1 MTLACVIGPRDTHLP
16 ASKYLFAVLFSRLL
30 QSSILSSVQEANML
44 LASFCP
50 ESRDIDPPGVPQ
62 ECRLPQAPLVK
73 EELGWSLRPL
83 LSTLSIGL
91 LGRGAHVP

>member
-1 MTLACVIGPRDTHLP
+1 MGGKAQKSLPGIVAELYDTVLAWLTSCKT
-16 ASKYLFAVLFSRLL
+16 FSPSWL
-30 QSSILSSVQEANML
+30 E
-44 LASFCP
+44 
-50 ESRDIDPPGVPQ
+50 GVPQ